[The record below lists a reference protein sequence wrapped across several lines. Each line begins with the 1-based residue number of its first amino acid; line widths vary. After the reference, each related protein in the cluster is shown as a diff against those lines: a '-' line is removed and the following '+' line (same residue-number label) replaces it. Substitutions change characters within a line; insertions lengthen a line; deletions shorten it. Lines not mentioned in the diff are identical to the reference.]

1 LIEVLSLLR
10 LISVPKVGPR
20 RVRLLVSRFGSA
32 SAVFRASRSELAA
45 VEGIDEATGRAVL
58 ERSDGRF
65 AEQEAERAARHGVR
79 LMTFWDEDYPE
90 LLKAIHDPPV
100 LLYVKGPLDWKRFN
114 GIAVVGTRFPTSTG
128 REVAER
134 LSEQLSEA
142 GLTVVSGMARGVD
155 TAAHR
160 GALRGTGSTIAVT
173 GSGIDVVYPPE
184 NRRLYLEIL
193 DRGAVVSEF
202 FMGAPPEA
210 SHFPK
215 RNRIISGLCKAVLVV
230 EAGDKSGA
238 LLTADLALEQN
249 RDVFAVP
256 GSVASPKSTGTN
268 RLIQSGAKLVASAE
282 DVLSEYPETR
292 PSRGPGRGAA
302 SAAPSAVP
310 SADTDLLS
318 PAEKIIWDAL
328 SSGPEHIDRIASES
342 RLAVSE
348 ALAMLL
354 SMELKSCVKQLTGM
368 RFARVE

>member
-1 LIEVLSLLR
+1 MSEVVSILR
-10 LISVPKVGPR
+10 LLSVPKVGPR
-20 RVRLLVSRFGSA
+20 RVRLMVSRFGSA
-32 SAVFRASRSELAA
+32 SAVFKASRSDLAE
-45 VEGIDEATGRAVL
+45 VEGIDEATVRAVL
-58 ERSDGRF
+58 GKSDARF

-79 LMTFWDEDYPE
+79 LMTLWDADYPE
-90 LLKAIHDPPV
+90 LLRAAHDAPV
-100 LLYVKGPLDWKRFN
+100 LLYVKGPLDWSRFN

-134 LSEQLSEA
+134 ISEQLSMA
-142 GLTVVSGMARGVD
+142 GLTVVSGLARGVD

-160 GALRGTGSTIAVT
+160 GALRGAGSTVAVT
-173 GSGIDVVYPPE
+173 GSGVDIVYPPE
-184 NRRLYLEIL
+184 NRRLYLDIL
-193 DRGAVVSEF
+193 ERGAVVSEF

-230 EAGDKSGA
+230 EAGEKSGA
-238 LLTADLALEQN
+238 LLTADIALEQN

-256 GSVASPKSTGTN
+256 GSVASPKSAGTN
-268 RLIQSGAKLVASAE
+268 RLIQSGAKLVASVE
-282 DVLSEYPETR
+282 DVLSEYPEIR
-292 PSRGPGRGAA
+292 RSRTPAA
-302 SAAPSAVP
+302 AAAGVVP
-310 SADTDLLS
+310 SAETGLLS
-318 PAEKIIWDAL
+318 PAERTLWDGL
-328 SSGPEHIDRIASES
+328 SSEPEHIDRIASEN